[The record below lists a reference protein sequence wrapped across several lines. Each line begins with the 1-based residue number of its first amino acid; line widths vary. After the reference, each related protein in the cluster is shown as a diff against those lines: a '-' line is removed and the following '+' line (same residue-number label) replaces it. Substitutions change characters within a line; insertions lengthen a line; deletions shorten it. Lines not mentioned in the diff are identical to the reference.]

1 MEKFTAGDPMR
12 EELLWTNLS
21 VREIKRQLQEMRT
34 PASRRVVKK
43 LLAKHKLGQR
53 KARKKK
59 SLGAH
64 PDRNAQFESIARLKA
79 QYLAAGDP
87 VISIDTK
94 KKELIGNFSREGH
107 THTQVLIETLDHD
120 FPTAGEGKVIPHGI
134 FDLARN
140 EGYIHLNTS
149 ADTSEFCC
157 DSVAHWWLQHG
168 HNQYPNAKRILILC
182 DGGGSNAS
190 NRFVFKEALQDL
202 SNRIGLDIRIAH
214 YPPYC
219 SKHNPIEH
227 RLFCH
232 VTKAC
237 KGVIFHSVDVV
248 KRFMERAKTSTGLKV
263 TVDILTGVYETG
275 RKCAENFRQ
284 TMALVFD
291 TNLPRW
297 NYRAV
302 PQAE

>member
-1 MEKFTAGDPMR
+1 MGGLETNFLKLMEKFTAGDPMR

-21 VREIKRQLQEMRT
+21 VREIKRQLQEMGT

-64 PDRNAQFESIARLKA
+64 PDRNAQFENIARLKA
-79 QYLAAGDP
+79 KYLAAGDP

-134 FDLARN
+134 YDLARN
-140 EGYIHLNTS
+140 EGYVHLNTS

-157 DSVAHWWLQHG
+157 DSVG
-168 HNQYPNAKRILILC
+168 
-182 DGGGSNAS
+182 
-190 NRFVFKEALQDL
+190 
-202 SNRIGLDIRIAH
+202 
-214 YPPYC
+214 
-219 SKHNPIEH
+219 
-227 RLFCH
+227 
-232 VTKAC
+232 
-237 KGVIFHSVDVV
+237 
-248 KRFMERAKTSTGLKV
+248 
-263 TVDILTGVYETG
+263 
-275 RKCAENFRQ
+275 
-284 TMALVFD
+284 ALVAQA
-291 TNLPRW
+291 W
-297 NYRAV
+297 
-302 PQAE
+302 PQAIPKCQADTHFVRRRWQQCIGNRTSPRQRPE